1 MTPNV
6 VRVDSV
12 LPLRLVPSTIGTIL
26 IAYYIVGIIVFLR
39 DIKSIDR
46 DDPALEAFNREMD
59 QQSNVSVLWT
69 GIKLF
74 VFVVLVHI
82 PLWIIRV

>member
-1 MTPNV
+1 M
-6 VRVDSV
+6 
-12 LPLRLVPSTIGTIL
+12 PSTIGTIL

-46 DDPALEAFNREMD
+46 NDPALEAFNREMN
-59 QQSNVSVLWT
+59 QQSNMSVLWT

>member
-1 MTPNV
+1 MRV
-6 VRVDSV
+6 VLV

-26 IAYYIVGIIVFLR
+26 IAYYIVGVIVFLR

-46 DDPALEAFNREMD
+46 NDPALEAFNREMN
-59 QQSNVSVLWT
+59 QQSDMSVLWT
-69 GIKLF
+69 GIKLL

-82 PLWIIRV
+82 PMWIIRV